1 MDIERTFSILVND
14 RPGVLTRIAGLFARR
29 GFNISSITVGSAEE
43 AGVSRMTI
51 VSHGDEAMA
60 MQVLTQVGKL
70 VDVLDVIDMSKEK
83 IVKRELALIKVK
95 AESSKR
101 QEISHILDP
110 FRVSVVDV
118 GHSSITVQ
126 ITGDE
131 EKIDALIGLLRPYG
145 IIEISRTGATA
156 LLRSGTEEA
165 SDAAV

>member
-1 MDIERTFSILVND
+1 MEIERTFSILVND

-29 GFNISSITVGSAEE
+29 GFNISSITVGVAEE
-43 AGVSRMTI
+43 EGVSRMTI
-51 VSHGDEAMA
+51 VSHGDQAMA

-70 VDVLDVIDMSKEK
+70 VDVLDVIDMSQEK

-95 AESSKR
+95 ADRNNR

-110 FRVSVVDV
+110 FRVLVVDV
-118 GHSSITVQ
+118 GHTSITVQ
-126 ITGDE
+126 ITGDV

-145 IIEISRTGATA
+145 IVEISRTGVTA

-165 SDAAV
+165 NDAVV